1 MVMDSSELPPPKKEI
16 WKDHEK
22 NLWNLS
28 IEFLVPLEKD
38 KVFHIIADPDVST
51 RVFSNFKG
59 YGDLQMQEEDK
70 EKGYSKFELDRHQW
84 YRVLWFKGAV
94 STRLQYEN
102 SRKDAR
108 QSFRLVKP
116 GFMRVFDGRW
126 QVEDAECNGGK
137 CSRVKLDQLFQLGI
151 RIPGAD
157 YLIKRLVPGTTEQ
170 MMNDLLREASL
181 ENEGASESSE
191 SGQ

>member
-70 EKGYSKFELDRHQW
+70 EKGEL
-84 YRVLWFKGAV
+84 
-94 STRLQYEN
+94 
-102 SRKDAR
+102 
-108 QSFRLVKP
+108 SFVVAERICRNETLP
-116 GFMRVFDGRW
+116 FCPLNFMYNF
-126 QVEDAECNGGK
+126 
-137 CSRVKLDQLFQLGI
+137 L
-151 RIPGAD
+151 
-157 YLIKRLVPGTTEQ
+157 T
-170 MMNDLLREASL
+170 ASL
-181 ENEGASESSE
+181 FLCLQFCSIVWLLCDV
-191 SGQ
+191 